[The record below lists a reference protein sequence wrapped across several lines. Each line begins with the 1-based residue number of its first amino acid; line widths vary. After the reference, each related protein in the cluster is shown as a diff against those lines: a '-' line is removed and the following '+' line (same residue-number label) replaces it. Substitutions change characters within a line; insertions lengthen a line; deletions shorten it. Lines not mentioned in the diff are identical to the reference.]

1 MSSTQALQRTATKD
15 RLPPIKRGRGKL
27 LTANLEHV
35 EETGSQRSQNSAR
48 HELPDGFSLIHY
60 IHAKVA
66 TMDGKKARFDMEFL
80 KKSLQCLD
88 KRQLNEK
95 EEVFGYTSLS
105 LACSVGHDQVVH
117 LLLADAAA
125 KCNLGNT
132 ALHLA
137 ARGGHASVVQKLMM
151 HGAAVGAQNKEG
163 WTPLIWAAMNG
174 RGAVVDALL
183 EKAQATSV
191 DNQGMTALMW
201 ATRHGHVDIM
211 KSILATGPDLNFQD
225 LDGHTVMYH
234 AKQHRAARKMLQQ
247 FEELNRRLLTSAKSG
262 DVTEASLALE
272 AGAFVDALDSEGAS
286 PLLLA
291 ASQRH
296 LPMVKLLAR
305 HGADLSLEASRAA
318 SPWLRNYEFRTSI
331 QEVLR
336 DAVKSNRLLTHSAK
350 EGDWEGVM
358 QAISLGAWPDLPDES
373 QKTALSWAASHGSVD
388 AVRELLQARA
398 SINTRDTCGWT
409 AVHWAAHNNWAQ
421 VASVLKFHGAD
432 VHAKAYTGDTA
443 VHLAAKSWGARSV
456 SEVPKSELSTLTL
469 FLWKVERA
477 TVQQAQSFAN
487 GAMRLAS
494 ASSLISLG
502 EDVDVDVE

>member
-1 MSSTQALQRTATKD
+1 MLAILDASRTAASGKLTAILCH
-15 RLPPIKRGRGKL
+15 RKRGQL
-27 LTANLEHV
+27 LEVSHFCEGSVAQANLEHV

-305 HGADLSLEASRAA
+305 HGADLSLEAS
-318 SPWLRNYEFRTSI
+318 
-331 QEVLR
+331 
-336 DAVKSNRLLTHSAK
+336 
-350 EGDWEGVM
+350 
-358 QAISLGAWPDLPDES
+358 
-373 QKTALSWAASHGSVD
+373 
-388 AVRELLQARA
+388 
-398 SINTRDTCGWT
+398 
-409 AVHWAAHNNWAQ
+409 
-421 VASVLKFHGAD
+421 
-432 VHAKAYTGDTA
+432 
-443 VHLAAKSWGARSV
+443 
-456 SEVPKSELSTLTL
+456 
-469 FLWKVERA
+469 
-477 TVQQAQSFAN
+477 
-487 GAMRLAS
+487 
-494 ASSLISLG
+494 
-502 EDVDVDVE
+502 